1 MPQPTHPAP
10 LEPLAAKLTS
20 RGDLNL
26 PIFADRPA
34 LEGATDG
41 SRFLTKLTRPQDRT

>member
-10 LEPLAAKLTS
+10 LEPLATKLTS

-26 PIFADRPA
+26 PIFAGPA
-34 LEGATDG
+34 LEGATNG
-41 SRFLTKLTRPQDRT
+41 SSLTQLTRPQDRC